1 MKMKYRS
8 LYIIAL
14 LFAFF
19 IFSSDSCDSTVE
31 EKQKRK
37 KERFLQ
43 KMETIKDGFES
54 DYLTETAKIAFE
66 EKAKQKLVDFTDYF
80 TIYSDKTLD
89 TLFREKT
96 GEMMLD
102 LFYKSE
108 TKMEFKLDDCEKR
121 IPMDT
126 KELMDRLQKS
136 KYDVL
141 QLNADSIQTFT
152 GLERINESTYMG
164 ILSYIQSIKGI
175 MGNDTIL
182 IDVTTMQSEFYV
194 MKVMK
199 NFGTESKRIWKVF
212 LDNMVKY

>member
-1 MKMKYRS
+1 MKYRS